1 MWIEYWR
8 FALEKGNKKQPRRNA
23 PAGSWGM
30 YARQVA

>member
-8 FALEKGNKKQPRRNA
+8 EKGHKKQPRRNA

>member
-1 MWIEYWR
+1 MWIEYW
-8 FALEKGNKKQPRRNA
+8 EKGHKKQPRRNA